1 MMAARRIALKD
12 TLVVIT
18 GGAGHLA
25 LACARRFS
33 EHRLLLSDT
42 NPSRLEAAVQTLRS
56 EGSQVTSMVA
66 DITTVAGANDIALSA
81 KHLGG
86 FCTLI
91 HAAGVSPPTPPETI
105 MAVNLFGTLNVL
117 QAFTPLVQANV
128 KGIVLASLA
137 AHRRLA
143 VQLDDLTLDPKGA
156 PGELTQQMMQ
166 RFPMISP
173 SRLAYAVSKR
183 GTVLQVKKYALLWAQ
198 AGARL
203 VSVSPGII
211 ADTAMGIQRGPKAP
225 AASDG
230 EHEVRHGLST
240 EIAAAVWLAA
250 SAEASLLNGTDILV
264 DGGYLATIDTA
275 YPQSK
280 RDDWHE
286 LRI

>member
-1 MMAARRIALKD
+1 
-12 TLVVIT
+12 
-18 GGAGHLA
+18 
-25 LACARRFS
+25 
-33 EHRLLLSDT
+33 
-42 NPSRLEAAVQTLRS
+42 
-56 EGSQVTSMVA
+56 
-66 DITTVAGANDIALSA
+66 
-81 KHLGG
+81 
-86 FCTLI
+86 
-91 HAAGVSPPTPPETI
+91 
-105 MAVNLFGTLNVL
+105 
-117 QAFTPLVQANV
+117 
-128 KGIVLASLA
+128 
-137 AHRRLA
+137 
-143 VQLDDLTLDPKGA
+143 
-156 PGELTQQMMQ
+156 
-166 RFPMISP
+166 MISP